1 MSERLLLM
9 AENYSLRIK
18 PDLLRRIRE
27 RADRKVHPYAPSITA
42 IIERGITLAL
52 DELEEIS
59 RVHEK

>member
-1 MSERLLLM
+1 M